1 MRKSIDKIS
10 FDRISL
16 IIIGLLSILGG
27 AAVTYST
34 ANGPWGY
41 SDPVAYIVAAR
52 NLLKGIG
59 LGYYYPSG
67 RFYVLTHYPPF
78 YPLVLAGIGIFRVDL
93 VDAARWLS
101 VVFFAATIFSAGL
114 IFVRYS
120 SSSTLAVPA
129 SVLMGIFPVM
139 VTMFS
144 SSMSEPLFVFL
155 LLWSGFCLVGY
166 LKHDNL
172 LWLVLS
178 AILTGLL
185 PLTRYI
191 GIAVIFAGV
200 VSIFLFIPGVW
211 KERLK
216 KAALFGSISVMPIV
230 LWVFWVYFSVDH
242 TLAGRGMQFDWGGLS
257 GTFRDF
263 RGIFLETVWKWIPFV
278 TSNLGLTSR
287 LRFILIM
294 LTIIIVSSVAW
305 LADRRVRKSMPQAG
319 INSDFHILGVFGLSS
334 LAYVVV
340 LALTYLF
347 TKPAPDIDDRILLP
361 LYPGIVMSLLGA
373 FACWQNAWFRNGR
386 PWLKIIP
393 WLIAA
398 VCVYWYY
405 PTSSWAVNHYHRGQG
420 IAIYS
425 WRDSETMKALRD
437 LPGDVPIVSN
447 NAAAILLWADHP
459 AYELMEDINP
469 AFIDQTTPYGSDMSD
484 NSQVAFREH
493 GAALVI
499 FREQF
504 LSQIGGT
511 FGEKGLTRLNT
522 IFTGLALCGQYADGT
537 IYFYPK

>member
-101 VVFFAATIFSAGL
+101 VVFFAATIFGAGL
-114 IFVRYS
+114 IFVRLGS
-120 SSSTLAVPA
+120 SPTLAIPA

-144 SSMSEPLFVFL
+144 SSMSEPLFIFL

-191 GIAVIFAGV
+191 GIAIFLAAV
-200 VSIFLFIPGVW
+200 VSAFLFVPGAW
-211 KERLK
+211 KDRLK
-216 KAALFGSISVMPIV
+216 KSALFGVISVIPIM
-230 LWVFWVYFSVDH
+230 LWIIWVYFSVDQ
-242 TLAGRGMQFDWGGLS
+242 TLAGRGMQFDLGMLS
-257 GTFRDF
+257 GMFRDF
-263 RGIFLETVWKWIPFV
+263 RGIILETIWKWIPFV

-305 LADRRVRKSMPQAG
+305 LADRRVCKNMSQAG
-319 INSDFHILGVFGLSS
+319 INSDFHIFGVFGLSS

-340 LALTYLF
+340 LALTYVF
-347 TKPAPDIDDRILLP
+347 TKPAPDSTCLPSQHQILMTVSC
-361 LYPGIVMSLLGA
+361 YRSI
-373 FACWQNAWFRNGR
+373 
-386 PWLKIIP
+386 
-393 WLIAA
+393 
-398 VCVYWYY
+398 
-405 PTSSWAVNHYHRGQG
+405 QG
-420 IAIYS
+420 
-425 WRDSETMKALRD
+425 L
-437 LPGDVPIVSN
+437 
-447 NAAAILLWADHP
+447 
-459 AYELMEDINP
+459 
-469 AFIDQTTPYGSDMSD
+469 
-484 NSQVAFREH
+484 
-493 GAALVI
+493 
-499 FREQF
+499 
-504 LSQIGGT
+504 
-511 FGEKGLTRLNT
+511 
-522 IFTGLALCGQYADGT
+522 
-537 IYFYPK
+537 